1 QHRQAEPGIVNACA
15 ARHEFVRRF
24 DPIRMAVEH
33 RTLAEEKLHGG
44 QLADGKQISVDV
56 TVLDEFLFPDEVTEE
71 AEREQIRSASRR
83 RLD

>member
-1 QHRQAEPGIVNACA
+1 MIDAQLATIARMDADWNATVFAQHRQAEPGIVNACA

-44 QLADGKQISVDV
+44 QLADGKQISV
-56 TVLDEFLFPDEVTEE
+56 
-71 AEREQIRSASRR
+71 
-83 RLD
+83 